1 MNLSV
6 TNRRTT
12 VSRPA
17 VTRGG
22 AATVLSVA
30 FLLIGSGCGPEEPK
44 YTPKSAATS
53 KANIPPPPTLPQ
65 LKKKEGD
72 AYTVAGVTHDLRSV
86 VHRPEVLGKQLSLV
100 GYIVRT
106 NLVACKDDKNA
117 KKEDCTPA
125 CAVHKGGKGD
135 PVECEA
141 PVPTFYIADSKD
153 EKTAVIPIM
162 GWSSNYARIYDA
174 IEEMDKATN
183 LEKQKEVK
191 IEDPTWGISLP
202 NPLPAVGAKV
212 KVTGTYSPTFAR
224 ASSSIQ
230 TNPKYGILTVE
241 KIEYLEEPPE
251 LANLPTMKERK
262 KKDK

>member
-1 MNLSV
+1 VAAVPKDESEKSMN
-6 TNRRTT
+6 RT
-12 VSRPA
+12 PA
-17 VTRGG
+17 ALMTG
-22 AATVLSVA
+22 A
-30 FLLIGSGCGPEEPK
+30 LLIGTLLGCGPEEPK

-65 LKKKEGD
+65 LKKKDGD
-72 AYTVAGVTHDLRSV
+72 AFTVAGIVHDMRSV
-86 VHRPEVLGKQLSLV
+86 VHRPEVMGKQVSLV
-100 GYIVRT
+100 GYIVKT

-117 KKEDCTPA
+117 KKEECAPA

-141 PVPTFYIADSKD
+141 PVPTFWIADTKE
-153 EKTAVIPIM
+153 EKTAMIPVM

-174 IEEMDKATN
+174 IEEMEKATN

-191 IEDPTWGISLP
+191 IEDPVWGITLP
-202 NPLPAVGAKV
+202 NPLPAPGGKV
-212 KVTGTYSPTFAR
+212 KVTGTYSTTFAR

-230 TNPKYGILTVE
+230 TNPKYGIITVE
-241 KIEYLEEPPE
+241 KIEYLEEPTE
-251 LANLPTMKERK
+251 LATLPGMKERK